1 MSRVAVV
8 GPGSVGTFF
17 AAHLAAAGNDVVA
30 CARRPFRE
38 YVVDSPESP
47 VRAPAHVVTDPDE
60 LAGPADWVLVTVKAH
75 HTDGAAPW
83 LHQLC
88 RASTKVVVIQNGVE
102 GAERVAPHAGDAEVV
117 PAVVYC
123 GAELLEPGHIAHRQD
138 GTLILPDIP
147 TGHQVV
153 ELFVGTPAVVRATDR
168 YLTDAWRKLGL
179 NVMFN
184 GITALTMRPISVVSR
199 PGVADVARQLLHE
212 TWAVARAEGADLSVE
227 AVDELVDGFQQFRD
241 AGPTSMLQDRRAG
254 RPTEHDALYGAVV
267 RAGRRHGIPTPLCAV
282 FDALLAAGDPEA
294 GPTAGRADP

>member
-1 MSRVAVV
+1 MSRIAVV

-47 VRAPAHVVTDPDE
+47 VRAPAHVVTDPVE

-83 LHQLC
+83 LRQLC

-138 GTLILPDIP
+138 GTLILPDTP
-147 TGHQVV
+147 TAHQVV
-153 ELFVGTPAVVRATDR
+153 ELFAGSPTR
-168 YLTDAWRKLGL
+168 
-179 NVMFN
+179 
-184 GITALTMRPISVVSR
+184 
-199 PGVADVARQLLHE
+199 
-212 TWAVARAEGADLSVE
+212 GASS
-227 AVDELVDGFQQFRD
+227 A
-241 AGPTSMLQDRRAG
+241 
-254 RPTEHDALYGAVV
+254 
-267 RAGRRHGIPTPLCAV
+267 
-282 FDALLAAGDPEA
+282 
-294 GPTAGRADP
+294 